1 MNRLPPMPD
10 WIESMLPQAIERY
23 AVDVGGEKLVVSL
36 TRPKVSPPVPKGG
49 SGFGK
54 WVFSEPV
61 GTVCAP

>member
-1 MNRLPPMPD
+1 
-10 WIESMLPQAIERY
+10 MLPQGIERY

-54 WVFSEPV
+54 RVFSEPV